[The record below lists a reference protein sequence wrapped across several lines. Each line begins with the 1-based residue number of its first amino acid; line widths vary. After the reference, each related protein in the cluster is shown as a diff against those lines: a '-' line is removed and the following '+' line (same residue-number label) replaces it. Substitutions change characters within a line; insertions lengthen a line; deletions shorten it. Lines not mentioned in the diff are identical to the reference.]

1 MALET
6 ISQILSPENA
16 PYVNGVAARLNFS
29 PALLKNM
36 YQSLVETNGKGIDDN
51 FVTSTDA
58 EEAAQVFV
66 HRIRP
71 VEMNP
76 REMGA
81 SKNGASYSQNQHYVQ
96 TETVAIELLQVI
108 DDPIKIPR
116 ARQDMIKTDLLAEQ
130 TQIFSDR
137 LATILNGATAAC
149 KLLASWAA
157 GEGKANFASIT
168 ASDVSG
174 STVNDNKVLNKF
186 ISANSLLDEGDDEK
200 AIDIFPLKTRIAVF
214 KMSYRAILKTKGVL
228 VIGGANDAYA
238 IARGAGLN
246 TEGKVRTEDD
256 GYWGEIDGLPVHGLS
271 NESLGHAS
279 RFLGFQRADLKSGHF
294 IGYISSS
301 YANARGVS
309 TSRETKVVDETQGQ
323 GVILQPYVKFGL
335 ATWYPKGN
343 VILDNVGAPEAVT
356 PVAYFNPIKSLKTIF
371 DDYKSDIVFKLKS
384 AGSRLYPVFTSTG
397 ITFGSATAFTLA
409 GTTALDDFNEDHL
422 VAYAWVATDTV
433 LPLTVSAFI
442 EAYETSVAAN
452 VSNTH
457 GVASAATGLSSVTVA
472 SRSTNKAVT
481 VLAISDDGSCSII
494 SKAYSA

>member
-36 YQSLVETNGKGIDDN
+36 YQSLIETNGKGIDDN

-96 TETVAIELLQVI
+96 TETVSIELLQVI

-149 KLLASWAA
+149 KLLAAWNVAA
-157 GEGKANFASIT
+157 GKANFASIT
-168 ASDVSG
+168 QADVSG
-174 STVNDNKVLNKF
+174 STVNDNKVLAKF
-186 ISANSLLDEGDDEK
+186 IAANSLLDEGDEEK
-200 AIDIFPLKTRIAVF
+200 NIDIFPLKTRVAVF
-214 KMSYRAILKTKGVL
+214 KMSYRAVLKTKGVL

-246 TEGKVRTEDD
+246 TEGNVRTEDD
-256 GYWGEIDGLPVHGLS
+256 GYWGEIDGVPVHGIS

-279 RFLGFQRADLKSGHF
+279 RFLGLRKYDLKSGHF

-309 TSRETKVVDETQGQ
+309 TSRETKIVDETQGQ

-343 VILDNVGAPEAVT
+343 VILDNIGDPDAAT
-356 PVAYFNPIKSLKTIF
+356 PVAYYNPIAALKSIFSTFGTIT
-371 DDYKSDIVFKLKS
+371 YKLKS
-384 AGSRLYPVFTSTG
+384 AGSRLYPVFTTTG
-397 ITFGSATAFTLA
+397 ITSTAKTNFSLT
-409 GTTALDDFNEDHL
+409 GTVALDDFNTDHL
-422 VAYAWVATDTV
+422 VGYAWVVGAKAYA
-433 LPLTVSAFI
+433 TVSEFLD
-442 EAYETSVAAN
+442 AYKAATGAN
-452 VSNTH
+452 ARGS
-457 GVASAATGLSSVTVA
+457 ASAATGLNNVTTA
-472 SRSTNKAVT
+472 SADFVT
-481 VLAISDDGSCSII
+481 VLAISDDGSCNLI
-494 SKAYSA
+494 SAER

>member
-36 YQSLVETNGKGIDDN
+36 YQSLIETNGKGIDDN

-71 VEMNP
+71 VEMLP
-76 REMGA
+76 REQGA
-81 SKNGASYSQNQHYVQ
+81 NKNGASYSQNQHYVQ

-149 KLLASWAA
+149 KLLASWNAPD
-157 GEGKANFASIT
+157 GKANFHSIT
-168 ASDVSG
+168 AADVVG
-174 STVNDNKVLNKF
+174 STVNDNKVLAKF
-186 ISANSLLDEGDDEK
+186 IEANSLLDEGDEDK

-256 GYWGEIDGLPVHGLS
+256 GYWGEIDGLPVHGIS
-271 NESLGHAS
+271 NESLKHAS
-279 RFLGFQRADLKSGHF
+279 YFLGLTKYDLKSGNF

-323 GVILQPYVKFGL
+323 GVILQPYIKFGL

-343 VILDNVGAPEAVT
+343 VVLDKVGDPEND
-356 PVAYFNPIKSLKTIF
+356 VAYYNPIKALKALFVGSTI
-371 DDYKSDIVFKLKS
+371 VWKLKS
-384 AGSRLYPVFTSTG
+384 AGSRLYPVFTSTFVQFAS
-397 ITFGSATAFTLA
+397 TTSFSLA
-409 GTTALDDFNEDHL
+409 GTTAYDDFNDDHL
-422 VAYAWVATDTV
+422 VGAKFVVTNKEIS
-433 LPLTVSAFI
+433 TVSDFLD
-442 EAYETSVAAN
+442 AYE
-452 VSNTH
+452 
-457 GVASAATGLSSVTVA
+457 GATGSNERGDVDLTGGANTCATLTSGTSYIA
-472 SRSTNKAVT
+472 I
-481 VLAISDDGSCSII
+481 LAIADDGSCSVK
-494 SKAYSA
+494 SKLYN

>member
-71 VEMNP
+71 VEMLP
-76 REMGA
+76 REQGA

-149 KLLASWAA
+149 KLLASWNVA
-157 GEGKANFASIT
+157 EGKANFASIT
-168 ASDVSG
+168 DYDVAN
-174 STVNDNKVLNKF
+174 STVNNNLVLSKF
-186 ISANSLLDEGDDEK
+186 IEANSLLDEGDEDK
-200 AIDIFPLKTRIAVF
+200 AIDIFPLKTRVAVF

-246 TEGKVRTEDD
+246 TEGNVRTEDD
-256 GYWGEIDGLPVHGLS
+256 GYWGEIDGVPCHGIS
-271 NESLGHAS
+271 NESLKHAS
-279 RFLGFQRADLKSGHF
+279 YFLGLTKYDLRAGNF

-343 VILDNVGAPEAVT
+343 VILSKVEKW
-356 PVAYFNPIKSLKTIF
+356 NPIKALKDLFVGETI
-371 DDYKSDIVFKLKS
+371 VWKLKS

-397 ITFGSATAFTLA
+397 FTGVSTSGFTLA

-422 VAYAWVATDTV
+422 VAGYYVVGTDEAIT
-433 LPLTVSAFI
+433 TVSAFLDAVADSTHY
-442 EAYETSVAAN
+442 ESGAYDVITGGAKSF
-452 VSNTH
+452 T
-457 GVASAATGLSSVTVA
+457 ATQTAGKYL
-472 SRSTNKAVT
+472 T
-481 VLAISDDGSCSII
+481 VLAIADDGSCSLKSVVIP
-494 SKAYSA
+494 A

>member
-16 PYVNGVAARLNFS
+16 PYVNGVAARLKFS
-29 PALLKNM
+29 PALLKAM

-58 EEAAQVFV
+58 EESAQVFV

-71 VEMNP
+71 VEMSP

-81 SKNGASYSQNQHYVQ
+81 NKNGGSYSQNQHYVQ
-96 TETVAIELLQVI
+96 TETVSIELLQVI

-137 LATILNGATAAC
+137 LATIINGATAAC
-149 KLLASWAA
+149 KLLASWKAPA
-157 GEGKANFASIT
+157 GKANFASIT
-168 ASDVSG
+168 DTEVSQ
-174 STVNDNKVLNKF
+174 STVNDNKVLAKF
-186 ISANSLLDEGDDEK
+186 ISANSLLDEGDEDK

-214 KMSYRAILKTKGVL
+214 KMSYRAVLKTKGVL

-246 TEGKVRTEDD
+246 TEGNVRTEED
-256 GYWGEIDGLPVHGLS
+256 GYWGEIDGVQVHGIS
-271 NESLGHAS
+271 NESLKHAS
-279 RFLGFQRADLKSGHF
+279 LFLGFTRYDLKSGNF

-343 VILDNVGAPEAVT
+343 VILSKVDGWNPL
-356 PVAYFNPIKSLKTIF
+356 AYLRDTIF
-371 DDYKSDIVFKLKS
+371 ASYKSGIEFKLKS
-384 AGSRLYPVFTSTG
+384 AGSRLYPVFPSGG
-397 ITFGSATAFTLA
+397 ITYASATSFSLTS
-409 GTTALDDFNEDHL
+409 GTVALDDFNEDHL
-422 VAYAWVATDTV
+422 VALAWVATDD
-433 LPLTVSAFI
+433 AI
-442 EAYETSVAAN
+442 TSVSGFCDAYKAAVTAA
-452 VSNTH
+452 VSNTY
-457 GVASAATGLSSVTVA
+457 GVVAAETGLSSVTVA
-472 SRSTNKAVT
+472 SRSSDKCVT
-481 VLAISDDGSCSII
+481 VLAIADDGSCSLI

>member
-6 ISQILSPENA
+6 ISQILSPDNA

-96 TETVAIELLQVI
+96 TETVSIELLQVI

-137 LATILNGATAAC
+137 LATIINGATAAC
-149 KLLASWAA
+149 KLLASYLA

-174 STVNDNKVLNKF
+174 STVNDNKVLYKF
-186 ISANSLLDEGDDEK
+186 IEANSLLDEGDDAK
-200 AIDIFPLKTRIAVF
+200 AIDIFPQKTRIAVF

-228 VIGGANDAYA
+228 TVGGANDAYA
-238 IARGAGLN
+238 IARGAGLDKGGN
-246 TEGKVRTEDD
+246 VRTEDD
-256 GYWGEIDGLPVHGLS
+256 GYWGEIDGVPVHGIS
-271 NESLGHAS
+271 NESLKHAS
-279 RFLGFQRADLKSGHF
+279 LFLGLTRSDLKSGNF

-343 VILDNVGAPEAVT
+343 VILSKVEG
-356 PVAYFNPIKSLKTIF
+356 YNPIAYLRDTIF
-371 DDYKSDIVFKLKS
+371 ATWKSELVFKLKS
-384 AGSRLYPVFTSTG
+384 AGSRLYPVFPSAG
-397 ITFGSATAFTLA
+397 ITFGSATSFSLAA
-409 GTTALDDFNEDHL
+409 GTSALDDFNEEHC
-422 VAYAWVATDTV
+422 VALAWVASDAV
-433 LPLTVSAFI
+433 LTTVSEFVD
-442 EAYETSVAAN
+442 AYKAAVTAG
-452 VSNTH
+452 VSNTY
-457 GVASAATGLSSVTVA
+457 GAVALATGLSSVTVA
-472 SRSTNKAVT
+472 SRSTDKAVT
-481 VLAISDDGSCSII
+481 VLAISDDGSCSLI

>member
-6 ISQILSPENA
+6 ISQILSPNNA

-137 LATILNGATAAC
+137 LATIINGATAAC
-149 KLLASWAA
+149 KLLASWGAA
-157 GEGKANFASIT
+157 AGKANFASIT
-168 ASDVSG
+168 DSDVTN
-174 STVNDNKVLNKF
+174 STVNSNLVLQKF
-186 ISANSLLDEGDDEK
+186 IGANSLLDEGDDEK

-228 VIGGANDAYA
+228 LVGGANYAYD

-246 TEGKVRTEDD
+246 QEGSVRTEDD
-256 GYWGEIDGLPVHGLS
+256 GYWGEIDGIPVHGLS
-271 NESLGHAS
+271 NESLAHAS
-279 RFLGFQRADLKSGHF
+279 RFLGFQRNDLKSGNF

-343 VILDNVGAPEAVT
+343 VILSKVEDW
-356 PVAYFNPIKSLKTIF
+356 NPIASLKTIF
-371 DDYKSDIVFKLKS
+371 SSYVSGIAFKLKS
-384 AGSRLYPVFTSTG
+384 AGSRLYPAFTSTG
-397 ITFGSATAFTLA
+397 FTAASTTGFTLP
-409 GTTALDDFNEDHL
+409 GTTALDDFNDEHL
-422 VAYAWVATDTV
+422 VRGYYVVTASTAKVPA
-433 LPLTVSAFI
+433 TVSEFLAAVADSDHNESGDYDIVTGGAKNFTATQSAG
-442 EAYETSVAAN
+442 AY
-452 VSNTH
+452 
-457 GVASAATGLSSVTVA
+457 
-472 SRSTNKAVT
+472 VT
-481 VLAISDDGSCSII
+481 VLAISDDGSCSLL
-494 SKAYSA
+494 SKVLA

>member
-36 YQSLVETNGKGIDDN
+36 YQSLIETNGKGIDDN

-71 VEMNP
+71 VEMLP
-76 REMGA
+76 REQGA

-96 TETVAIELLQVI
+96 TETVSIELLQVI

-149 KLLASWAA
+149 KLLASWSAA
-157 GEGKANFASIT
+157 DGKANFHSIT
-168 ASDVSG
+168 NADVAA
-174 STVNDNKVLNKF
+174 STVNDNVVLRKF
-186 ISANSLLDEGDDEK
+186 IEANSLLDEGDEDK

-228 VIGGANDAYA
+228 TVGGANDAYA

-246 TEGKVRTEDD
+246 TEGRVRTEDD
-256 GYWGEIDGLPVHGLS
+256 GYWGEIDGIEVHGIS
-271 NESLGHAS
+271 NESLKHAS
-279 RFLGFQRADLKSGHF
+279 YFLGLTKFDLKNGNF

-343 VILDNVGAPEAVT
+343 VILDKIGDPDAVT
-356 PVAYFNPIKSLKTIF
+356 PVAYYNPIKELKALFSGATIV
-371 DDYKSDIVFKLKS
+371 YKLKS

-397 ITFGSATAFTLA
+397 FTALTTSAFTLP
-409 GTTALDDFNEDHL
+409 GTTALDDFNDDHL
-422 VAYAWVATDTV
+422 VGGYYVVAAKACGTVSEFLDAVADSNNESGSYDLGTGGSQSFVATQT
-433 LPLTVSAFI
+433 AGRYI
-442 EAYETSVAAN
+442 
-452 VSNTH
+452 
-457 GVASAATGLSSVTVA
+457 
-472 SRSTNKAVT
+472 T
-481 VLAISDDGSCSII
+481 VLAISDDGSCSLI
-494 SKAYSA
+494 SKEIPA